1 MIGDPPGGVEEP
13 SDAVSSVSY
22 RYVLLPLDGSSFALA
37 ALPTAR
43 ALSDR
48 FGGDLVI
55 ISVAADEGDA
65 ERLHRH
71 AVEALG
77 DGDGDRIHVVI
88 GADPAQTIT
97 ARAAELGS
105 CLVCMSTRGRG
116 RVSGTVIGSVARAV
130 LQSSSAPMVAVGPQ
144 ADRPGWLVDRP
155 RRRPASWAEPLSVR
169 RLVAC
174 VDGSSA
180 SEAVLPVAA
189 RWARA
194 LDMRL
199 AIVTVA
205 EDVATTHGAEA
216 APNRFGPPQPTRYVE
231 QLADQCKD
239 LVPDTAGEV
248 VFDPIGVVSGL
259 RAHLAAQPAGL
270 VALATH
276 ARAGLDRLRLGAVAA
291 DIVRTSPAPAL
302 VVAPGAPYADR

>member
-1 MIGDPPGGVEEP
+1 MEEHGD
-13 SDAVSSVSY
+13 DAASVSFH
-22 RYVLLPLDGSSFALA
+22 YVLLPLDGSAFALA

-43 ALSDR
+43 ALSER
-48 FGGDLVI
+48 FGADLMT
-55 ISVAADEGDA
+55 ISVAADEGEA
-65 ERLHRH
+65 GRLHQH
-71 AVEALG
+71 AVESLADR
-77 DGDGDRIHVVI
+77 DGNADRAHVVI
-88 GADPAQTIT
+88 GADPAPTVT

-116 RVSGTVIGSVARAV
+116 RVAGTVIGSVARAV
-130 LQSSSAPMVAVGPQ
+130 LQSSRAPIVAVGPQ
-144 ADRPGWLVDRP
+144 ADRPGALVGRA
-155 RRRPASWAEPLSVR
+155 RRRPARWPEPLSVR

-205 EDVATTHGAEA
+205 EDVVATHGAGP
-216 APNRFGPPQPTRYVE
+216 APNRFGPPHPTSYVG
-231 QLADQCKD
+231 QLADRWKD

-270 VALATH
+270 VALTTH

-291 DIVRTSPAPAL
+291 DIVRTSTAPAL
-302 VVAPGAPYADR
+302 VVPSAAP